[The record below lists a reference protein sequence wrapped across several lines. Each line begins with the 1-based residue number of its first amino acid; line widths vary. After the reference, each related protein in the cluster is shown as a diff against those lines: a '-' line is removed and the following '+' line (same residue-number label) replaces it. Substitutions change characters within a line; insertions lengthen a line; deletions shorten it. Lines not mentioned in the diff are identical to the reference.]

1 MQQHYQKVAYI
12 ALRQNDGS
20 LLINVPLF
28 VRVTDLQLNG
38 MSNDQEQ
45 LMHRIS
51 EIMCC
56 HYEQRL
62 TDHFSKLKD
71 KGETDDG

>member
-1 MQQHYQKVAYI
+1 MERQFQKIAYI
-12 ALRQNDGS
+12 ILRQNNGS

-28 VRVTDLQLNG
+28 VRVTDLQANG
-38 MSNDQEQ
+38 ISDNHEQ

-51 EIMCC
+51 ELMCR

-62 TDHFSKLKD
+62 TEHFSKLKG
-71 KGETDDG
+71 KADDG

>member
-1 MQQHYQKVAYI
+1 MEQHYQKVAYI

-28 VRVTDLQLNG
+28 VRVADLQPNG

-45 LMHRIS
+45 LMHQIS
-51 EIMCC
+51 EIMHR

-62 TDHFSKLKD
+62 TDYFTKLNYKSKP
-71 KGETDDG
+71 DDG

>member
-1 MQQHYQKVAYI
+1 MKLHYQKVTYI

-28 VRVTDLQLNG
+28 VRIADLQANG
-38 MSNDQEQ
+38 SNNQEE

-51 EIMCC
+51 EIMCR

-62 TDHFSKLKD
+62 TDYFSKSYKD
-71 KGETDDG
+71 KPDDG

>member
-12 ALRQNDGS
+12 ALRQNNGS

-28 VRVTDLQLNG
+28 IRVADLRLNG
-38 MSNDQEQ
+38 MSDDQEQ
-45 LMHRIS
+45 LMHRIN
-51 EIMCC
+51 EIMCR

-71 KGETDDG
+71 KGKPDDG